1 MTTIHRPAGGI
12 VLKGDTQTRD
22 AGMGALATRP
32 VVRRELRP
40 FRADL
45 DGSGDGAAG
54 FRALS
59 GVMASGDKP
68 GTLDVPVAPPVTGG
82 VVSRCALF
90 GRLAGAERVAAI
102 SAPAGSGKTVLMR
115 SWIAEAGLATRAAWV
130 PVDSEERDPRRFWI
144 SVADALRGTTAGS
157 ALVRSLTAAPDLDGW
172 AVVERL
178 LVDLAPLE
186 DRLWLMIDDAH
197 VLDSGEVLRQLELLL
212 LRAPQALRFVLAT
225 RHDLRL
231 GLHRLRLEGELTEI
245 RVPDLRFS
253 LAEARALFGAS
264 GVEVPA
270 GALARLHGRTEG
282 WAAGLR
288 LAALSLAGHP
298 DPEQFAAEFSGT
310 DRTVAEFLLAEVLD
324 RQSEAVRRLLLRTS
338 VLERVCGPL
347 ADVLTGGL
355 GGERILQDLE
365 QAGAFV
371 VSLDAGRSWF
381 RYHRLFA
388 DLLQLE
394 LRRTEP
400 DERAALHRAAA
411 GWLAGHGHPVEAV
424 RQAQAAGDWEMA
436 AGLLSEHWL
445 DLYLGGR
452 GATLVELL
460 AGFPRRVV
468 AASPELTTVQ
478 AAGDLIR
485 GALEDAGRHL
495 ARATGALA
503 AVPADR
509 RRRVQVMLAVL
520 RLFLARRLADYPVV
534 VEEAQRL
541 LALTETADAAHLG
554 LGEDLRAAA
563 VISLGIA
570 EIWALRFED
579 AERHLTQGV
588 ALARRIGR
596 PYLELHGLAHGAHGM
611 LLFRPDASQAEWS
624 RQAIEL
630 AERHGWAEEPLA
642 GMAYAQLGI
651 VLLYQGR
658 LDEAQPWLERAERTL
673 RTEVEPAAGMSLRYA
688 RAVLELARGRLQ
700 EALTAFRGAEKLA
713 ATLVGPHTSVTS
725 MRSWVLQTLVRL
737 GQTGRAEQ
745 ALAEL
750 GEDERASA
758 EMRTAAAALRLAT
771 GDPQPAA
778 DALAPVLDGS
788 LSGVRRV
795 RMVTALLLA
804 ARARDALGDQATA
817 GRVLERALD
826 ITESN
831 GILLPFLLDP
841 APALLERHRRYRT
854 AHPALI
860 SQILDLLRRPA
871 RAVPPPGSQPGWV
884 RDRGLDEELTDS
896 ETRVLRYLPTHL
908 TAQEIADELH
918 VSANTVGTHRLH
930 LYAKLGVH
938 SRHEAVDRARALG
951 LLAPSARLKAEGAR
965 TG

>member
-1 MTTIHRPAGGI
+1 MTTIYRRAQGI
-12 VLKGDTQTRD
+12 SLKRGTQTW
-22 AGMGALATRP
+22 AGSMRRLATLQ
-32 VVRRELRP
+32 VVPRELRP
-40 FRADL
+40 FQVRL
-45 DGSGDGAAG
+45 DGSGNATIGLA
-54 FRALS
+54 ALS
-59 GVMASGDKP
+59 GAMASADES
-68 GTLDVPVAPPVTGG
+68 GTPDVSAAPPTSGG

-90 GRLAGAERVAAI
+90 GRLAEAERVVQI

-115 SWIAEAGLATRAAWV
+115 SWIAEAGLARHAAWV
-130 PVDSEERDPRRFWI
+130 PVDSEERDPRGFWI
-144 SVADALRGTTAGS
+144 SVADALRGTAAGS
-157 ALVRSLTAAPDLDGW
+157 ALVRPLTAAPGLDGW

-178 LVDLAPLE
+178 LTDLAPLE
-186 DRLWLMIDDAH
+186 DRLWLVIDDAH
-197 VLDSGEVLRQLELLL
+197 LLGSGEVLPQLELLV
-212 LRAPQALRFVLAT
+212 LRAPPELRFVVAT

-245 RVPDLRFS
+245 RAADLRFS
-253 LAEARALFGAS
+253 PAEARALFGAT
-264 GVEVPA
+264 GVELPEE
-270 GALARLHGRTEG
+270 ALARLHARTEG

-288 LAALSLAGHP
+288 LAALSLAEHP

-338 VLERVCGPL
+338 VLERVSGPL
-347 ADVLTGGL
+347 ADVLTGSS

-388 DLLQLE
+388 DLLRLE

-400 DERAALHRAAA
+400 NERAALHGAAA
-411 GWLAGHGHPVEAV
+411 AWLAEHWHPVEAV
-424 RQAQAAGDWEMA
+424 RQAQAAEDWGMA
-436 AGLLSEHWL
+436 ARLLSDHWL

-460 AGFPRRVV
+460 ARFPRRVV
-468 AASPELTTVQ
+468 AASPELTALQV
-478 AAGDLIR
+478 AGDLIR

-495 ARATGALA
+495 AQATGALT

-509 RRRVQVMLAVL
+509 RGRVQVMLAVL
-520 RLFLARRLADYPVV
+520 RLFLARRLVDFPVV

-541 LALTETADAAHLG
+541 LALTEAADAAHLG
-554 LGEDLRAAA
+554 LGEDLRAVAF
-563 VISLGIA
+563 ISLGIA

-579 AERHLTQGV
+579 AERHVKQGV

-611 LLFRPDASQAEWS
+611 LLFRPGTSQAEWS

-630 AERHGWAEEPLA
+630 AERHGWGEESLA

-651 VLLYQGR
+651 VMLYQGR
-658 LDEAQPWLERAERTL
+658 LDEAEPWLERAERTL

-688 RAVLELARGRLQ
+688 RAVLEMARGRYQ
-700 EALTAFRGAEKLA
+700 DALAAFHGAEKLA
-713 ATLVGPHTSVTS
+713 ATLVRPHTCVTS
-725 MRSWVLQTLVRL
+725 MRSRMLQTLVRL
-737 GQTGRAEQ
+737 GQTEHAEQ
-745 ALAEL
+745 ALTEL

-758 EMRTAAAALRLAT
+758 EMRTAVAALRLASD
-771 GDPQPAA
+771 DPQAAA

-795 RMVTALLLA
+795 RMVTE
-804 ARARDALGDQATA
+804 Q
-817 GRVLERALD
+817 
-826 ITESN
+826 
-831 GILLPFLLDP
+831 
-841 APALLERHRRYRT
+841 
-854 AHPALI
+854 
-860 SQILDLLRRPA
+860 
-871 RAVPPPGSQPGWV
+871 
-884 RDRGLDEELTDS
+884 LTGC

-908 TAQEIADELH
+908 TMHEIAKEMF
-918 VSANTVGTHRLH
+918 VSVNTVSTHTRH

-951 LLAPSARLKAEGAR
+951 LLAPATRRA
-965 TG
+965 